1 MTKYLEI
8 KQFML
13 KDLTCMFNAMFRDLT
28 AEIAFFIFSIIVNL
42 CIMNIKLLTISH

>member
-1 MTKYLEI
+1 MFRNVVQGGVQMTKYLEI

-28 AEIAFFIFSIIVNL
+28 AEIESL
-42 CIMNIKLLTISH
+42 